1 MDTVKDLHQIAF
13 TPRFQI
19 LHNDYPAFNFSPL
32 SFTKICLF
40 SVLNGETSLG

>member
-1 MDTVKDLHQIAF
+1 MDTVKYSHQIAF